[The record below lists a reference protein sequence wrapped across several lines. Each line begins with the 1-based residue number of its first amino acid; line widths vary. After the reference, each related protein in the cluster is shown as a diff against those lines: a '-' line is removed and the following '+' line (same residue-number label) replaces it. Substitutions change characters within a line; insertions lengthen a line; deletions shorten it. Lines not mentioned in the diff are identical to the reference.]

1 MRKSFR
7 LFLLLALLVSS
18 SVIAAPAQAR
28 ALPVPGPC
36 VEGTLP
42 SGALSLICI
51 PTRGW
56 NRDLVVY
63 GHGYVAFNEPLD
75 FYHLELPDGTYLPDL
90 IQGLG
95 FAFAT
100 TSYRRNGL
108 VVLDGA
114 DDVRELVAAFPAAA
128 GQAPVHTYMTGV
140 SEGGLVTTLLV
151 EQSPELFSGG
161 LATCGPIG
169 SFKKQID
176 YVGDMRVLFDYFF
189 SGVIPPSPIDIPPEV
204 IENWESVY
212 EPAITAALAAN
223 PTAAQELMR
232 TAKAATDPN
241 DPSTV
246 TTTAVNVLW
255 YNAYGTND
263 SIDQLGGN
271 PYGNRGRW
279 YTGSSNDQLLN
290 QSVQRFAADRAALN
304 ALTAYQTSGAVTIPL
319 VTLHTT
325 KDEVVP
331 YWQELLYFAKVKAA
345 GSNNVIL
352 IPVSRYGHCN
362 FTTAEVLAAF
372 GLLVLKVT
380 GSRPA
385 GIEWIYDAEQAQRD
399 FAQVQRDPAWI
410 QPGE

>member
-18 SVIAAPAQAR
+18 SVIAVPAQAR

-36 VEGTLP
+36 VEGALP

-51 PTRGW
+51 PSSGW
-56 NRDLVVY
+56 NGDLVVY
-63 GHGYVAFNEPLD
+63 AHGYVAFNEPLD
-75 FYHLELPDGTYLPDL
+75 FYHLELPDGTYIPDI
-90 IQGLG
+90 IQSLG

-100 TSYRRNGL
+100 TSYRHNGL
-108 VVLDGA
+108 VVLEAA
-114 DDVRELVAAFPAAA
+114 DDVRQLVAAFPGVA

-140 SEGGLVTTLLV
+140 SEGGLITTLLV

-169 SFKKQID
+169 DFKKQID

-189 SGVIPPSPIDIPPEV
+189 PGVIPPSPINVPPEV

-212 EPAITAALAAN
+212 EPAVTAALAAN
-223 PTAAQELMR
+223 PTAAQELMK
-232 TAKAATDPN
+232 TANAATDPR

-246 TTTAVNVLW
+246 TTTALNVLW
-255 YNAYGTND
+255 YNVYGTND
-263 SIDQLGGN
+263 SIGRLGGN
-271 PYGNRGRW
+271 PFGNRGRW
-279 YTGSSNDQLLN
+279 YSGSSNDLLLN
-290 QSVQRFAADRAALN
+290 RTVQRFAADRTALN
-304 ALTAYQTSGAVTIPL
+304 ALRAYQTSGVVTIPL

-331 YWQELLYFAKVKAA
+331 YWHELLYYAKVKAA
-345 GSNNVIL
+345 GSSDVIL
-352 IPVSRYGHCN
+352 IPTPRYGHCN

-385 GIEWIYDAEQAQRD
+385 GIEWVFDPGQVERDFAQARYD
-399 FAQVQRDPAWI
+399 FAQVQ
-410 QPGE
+410 PGE